1 MGLSGAVG
9 QQGRKHGR
17 WQSIVREDRDKAMVT
32 LVSHS
37 QARGEEQASHCSP
50 EQTPREQATPRE
62 ETSMQ
67 KERRKRREKT
77 ETGVNKGRASLNT

>member
-1 MGLSGAVG
+1 
-9 QQGRKHGR
+9 
-17 WQSIVREDRDKAMVT
+17 MVT

-67 KERRKRREKT
+67 KERRKKREKT